1 MTSKQ
6 FKRSNKMTKYIQFI
20 VLAAALSACTVGRN
34 YQRPEVAL
42 PASFGQQ
49 PAADSSIGNT
59 AWKEFFR
66 DPALQQLLEAAV
78 KGNFDLQIALKRI
91 DEAQAYVK
99 QSKAAFFPSLT
110 ANATANT
117 SIPSKNSLNGVSLE
131 NFLKTTHIED
141 FTLGVGLSWEI
152 DVWGKLRRQKEASLA
167 TYLQSYEG
175 AKAVQTALVS
185 NVASGYFNL
194 LMLDA
199 QLRIAQRNVAL
210 SDTIVK
216 MISMQKTAGQVTELA
231 VQQSISQKQT
241 AEALVPQ
248 LQQAITIQENALS
261 ILTGNMPGAI
271 ARNSSLEEVTL
282 WDSLYT
288 GIPAEVTANRPDV
301 KASELALQAANAN
314 VGVAQASMYPALS
327 ITASGGLN
335 ALKASDW
342 FSIPNSLFGTV
353 AGNIMQPVFQQRRL
367 KTQYEVAQVQREQ
380 AVIGFRQSV
389 TNAVREVSDALV
401 SADKLKEQQR
411 IADAQVQTSN
421 KSVQQA
427 RMLFQS
433 GLANYLEVITAQGYT
448 LQAELNQADVKRR
461 QLTATVDLYRALG
474 GGWK

>member
-1 MTSKQ
+1 
-6 FKRSNKMTKYIQFI
+6 MTKYISIIF
-20 VLAAALSACTVGRN
+20 LAATLAACTVGRN

-42 PASFGQQ
+42 PQNFGQQ
-49 PAADSSIGNT
+49 PATDSSIGNT

-66 DPALQQLLEAAV
+66 DPALQQLLEESV

-99 QSKAAFFPSLT
+99 QSKAAFFPSVSL
-110 ANATANT
+110 NATANT

-141 FTLGVGLSWEI
+141 YTLGAGLSWEI
-152 DVWGKLRRQKEASLA
+152 DVWGRLRRQKEASVA
-167 TYLQSYEG
+167 NFLQTYEG
-175 AKAVQTALVS
+175 AKAVQTGLVA
-185 NVASGYFNL
+185 NVANGYFNL

-210 SDTIVK
+210 SDTIVQ

-231 VQQSISQKQT
+231 VQQAISQKQQ
-241 AEALVPQ
+241 AQILVPQ
-248 LQQAITIQENALS
+248 LQQAITIQENALR
-261 ILTGNMPGAI
+261 ILSGNLPGVI
-271 ARNSSLEEVTL
+271 ARSISLEQVPL

-288 GIPAEVTANRPDV
+288 GIPASVTGNRPDV

-314 VGVAQASMYPALS
+314 VGVAQASMYPKLS

-342 FSIPNSLFGTV
+342 FSIPSSLFGTV
-353 AGNIMQPVFQQRRL
+353 AGNIMQPVFQQRQL
-367 KTQYEVAQVQREQ
+367 KTQYEVAQVRREQ

-389 TNAVREVSDALV
+389 VNAVREVSDALV
-401 SADKLKEQQR
+401 SAEKLKEQQV

-421 KSVQQA
+421 KSVSQA

-433 GLANYLEVITAQGYT
+433 GLANYLEVITAQGNT
-448 LQAELNQADVKRR
+448 LQAELNQADVRRR

>member
-1 MTSKQ
+1 
-6 FKRSNKMTKYIQFI
+6 MTKYIHFI
-20 VLAAALSACTVGRN
+20 FLAAVLSACTVGRN

-42 PASFGQQ
+42 PATFNQQ
-49 PAADSSIGNT
+49 PAADSSIGNA

-66 DPALQQLLEAAV
+66 DPALQQLLEEAV
-78 KGNFDLQIALKRI
+78 RGNFDLQLALTRI
-91 DEAQAYVK
+91 DEAQAYLK
-99 QSKAAFFPSLT
+99 QSKAAFFPSVGL
-110 ANATANT
+110 NATANT

-141 FTLGVGLSWEI
+141 FTLGASLSWEI
-152 DVWGKLRRQKEASLA
+152 DVWGKLRRQKESALA

-175 AKAVQTALVS
+175 AKAVQTGLIA
-185 NVASGYFNL
+185 NVANGYFNL

-199 QLRIAQRNVAL
+199 QLRVAQRNVSL
-210 SDTIVK
+210 SDTIVQ
-216 MISMQKTAGQVTELA
+216 MISMQKTAGEVTDLA
-231 VQQSISQKQT
+231 VQQAISQQQT
-241 AEALVPQ
+241 AESLVPQ
-248 LQQAITIQENALS
+248 LQQAITIQENALR
-261 ILTGNMPGAI
+261 ILTGNLPGNI
-271 ARNSSLEEVTL
+271 ARSASLETVPL

-288 GIPAEVTANRPDV
+288 GIPASVTANRPDV

-353 AGNIMQPVFQQRRL
+353 AGNIAQPIFQQRRL
-367 KTQYEVAQVQREQ
+367 KTQLEVAKVQREQ

-389 TNAVREVSDALV
+389 VNAVREVSDALV
-401 SADKLKEQQR
+401 SAEKLKEQQR
-411 IADAQVQTSN
+411 IADAQVQTTN
-421 KSVQQA
+421 KSVSQA

-433 GLANYLEVITAQGYT
+433 GLANYLEVITAQGNT
-448 LQAELNQADVKRR
+448 LQAELNQAAVKRS
-461 QLTATVDLYRALG
+461 QLAATVDLYRALG